1 MSTTTTPGPTASDN
15 LDTMIDLLEL
25 EEEATAELRV
35 GHQFRA
41 KIRSDI
47 HAMLD
52 VEYAEIL
59 RALNEGT
66 AVLSRAMSDTYPK
79 KEF

>member
-1 MSTTTTPGPTASDN
+1 MSTMTTPEKPATDN
-15 LDTMIDLLEL
+15 LDAMIDLLEL

-47 HAMLD
+47 HTMLD
-52 VEYAEIL
+52 AEYAEIL
-59 RALNEGT
+59 RALNEGE
-66 AVLSRAMSDTYPK
+66 AALARAMADTYPK